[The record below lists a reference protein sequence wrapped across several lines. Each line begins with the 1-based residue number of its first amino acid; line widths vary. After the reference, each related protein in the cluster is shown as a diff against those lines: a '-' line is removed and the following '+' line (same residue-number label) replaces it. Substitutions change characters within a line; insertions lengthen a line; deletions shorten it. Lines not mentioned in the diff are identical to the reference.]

1 MIDITD
7 KNLEKSY
14 NQIKKELAN
23 YSKELSSKK
32 EIIVLNKI
40 DLLEKKIVEKIRKN
54 FSKNKKSEVM
64 VLSTHEKKSVIKI
77 KAKLLSY
84 VH

>member
-14 NQIKKELAN
+14 NQVKNEMSK
-23 YSKELSSKK
+23 YSKELLKKK

-40 DLLEKKIVEKIRKN
+40 DLLESEEVNKIIKN
-54 FSKNKKSEVM
+54 FLINKKCEV
-64 VLSTHEKKSVIKI
+64 LTLTTLKKTSISAI
-77 KAKLLSY
+77 KAKLISY
-84 VH
+84 VS